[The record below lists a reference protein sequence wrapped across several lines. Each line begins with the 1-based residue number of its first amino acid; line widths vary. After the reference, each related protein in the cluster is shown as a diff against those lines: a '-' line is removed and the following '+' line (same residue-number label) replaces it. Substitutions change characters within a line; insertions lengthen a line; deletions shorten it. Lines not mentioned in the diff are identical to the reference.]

1 MAEAMRIPSIGFSA
15 EFRCVAGC
23 AGGYPLDEVLYRCPR
38 CSGLLEVVHDVAA
51 LRARSAREWQE
62 LFAARW
68 RSTDEPWGSGVWGK
82 HEWVAPGLLQR
93 HIVTM
98 FEGATPMTRMPR
110 LAAALGLGLA
120 DVRIKHCGT
129 SHTGS
134 FKDLGMTV
142 LVSMVA
148 QMVAAGRP
156 IRAVAC
162 ASTGDTSAALAA
174 YAAAAGLR
182 AVVILPR
189 GKISTAQ
196 LVQPLA
202 AGALVLAIDTDFDG
216 CMRLVQD
223 LAEREGVYLANSMN
237 SLRVEGQK
245 TVAIELV
252 QQLGWEVPDW
262 VVIPGGNLGN
272 VSALGAGF
280 EMLLALGLIDRRP
293 RICVAQAANASPL
306 HASYRAGWADLVPV
320 KAQTTLASAIQIGNP
335 VSFVKAVRAL
345 RAFDGVVEAASEAE
359 LADASAR
366 ADRDGLFTCPHTG
379 VALAALA
386 KLAARGEVTRDH
398 RVVVIST
405 ASGLKFAD
413 FKVGY
418 HEATLPGVPAPAH
431 RNTPVA
437 LPENYEA
444 VREALVRGLGT

>member
-1 MAEAMRIPSIGFSA
+1 MGFSA
-15 EFRCVAGC
+15 EFRCIAGC
-23 AGGYPLDEVLYRCPR
+23 HGGYPLDQVIYRCPR
-38 CSGLLEVVHDVAA
+38 CGDLLEVVHDVAA
-51 LRARSAREWQE
+51 LRARSAAEWKD
-62 LFAARW
+62 LFARRW
-68 RSTDEPWGSGVWGK
+68 RSIEEPWGSGVWGK
-82 HEWVAPGLLQR
+82 HEWVAPGVEPR
-93 HIVTM
+93 NIVSM
-98 FEGATPMTRMPR
+98 GEGTTALTRVPKF
-110 LAAALGLGLA
+110 AAALGLG
-120 DVRIKHCGT
+120 DVRVKQCGT

-142 LVSMVA
+142 LVSMVN
-148 QMVAAGRP
+148 QMVATGRP

-174 YAAAAGLR
+174 YAAAAGMR

-202 AGALVLAIDTDFDG
+202 AGALVLAIDSDFDG
-216 CMRLVQD
+216 CMRLVQE
-223 LAEREGVYLANSMN
+223 LAEREAVYLANSMN

-252 QQLGWEVPDW
+252 QQLGWRVPDW

-280 EMLLALGLIDRRP
+280 ELLLALGVIDKRP
-293 RICVAQAANASPL
+293 RICVGQAAHASPL
-306 HASYRAGWADLVPV
+306 YASYRAGWSDLIPV

-335 VSFVKAVRAL
+335 VSFKKAVRAL
-345 RAFDGVVEAASEAE
+345 RACDGVVEIASEAE
-359 LADASAR
+359 LADASAH

-386 KLAARGEVTRDH
+386 KLAARGTITRDQD
-398 RVVVIST
+398 VVVIST

-418 HEATLPGVPAPAH
+418 HEATLAGAAAPRY
-431 RNTPVA
+431 RNTPVE
-437 LPENYEA
+437 LPEDYAA
-444 VREALVRGLGT
+444 VREALLRGLDARP

>member
-1 MAEAMRIPSIGFSA
+1 MRFSA

-23 AGGYPLDEVLYRCPR
+23 AGGYPLDQVIYRCPA
-38 CSGLLEVVHDVAA
+38 CGGLLEVVHDVAA
-51 LRARSAREWQE
+51 LSARSAGEWRQ
-62 LFAARW
+62 LFESRW
-68 RSTDEPWGSGVWGK
+68 RSTEEPWGSGVWGK
-82 HEWVAPGLLQR
+82 HEWVAPGLDPR

-98 FEGATPMTRMPR
+98 FEGATPMTRAPR
-110 LAAALGLGLA
+110 LAAELGLG

-174 YAAAAGLR
+174 YAAAAGIR

-202 AGALVLAIDTDFDG
+202 AGALVMAIDSDFDG
-216 CMRLVQD
+216 CMRLVQE

-245 TVAIELV
+245 TVAIELC
-252 QQLGWEVPDW
+252 QQLGWQVPDW
-262 VVIPGGNLGN
+262 IVIPGGNLGN

-280 EMLLALGLIDRRP
+280 EMLLALGLVGRRP
-293 RICVAQAANASPL
+293 RICVAQAAHASPL
-306 HASYRAGWADLVPV
+306 YASYCAGWADLVPV

-335 VSFVKAVRAL
+335 VSFTKAVRAL
-345 RAFDGVVEAASEAE
+345 RAFDGVVEIASEAE
-359 LADASAR
+359 LADASAH
-366 ADRDGLFTCPHTG
+366 ADLDGLFTCPHTG
-379 VALAALA
+379 VALAALT
-386 KLAARGEVTRDH
+386 KLAARGQITRDH

-418 HEATLPGVPAPAH
+418 HEAHLPGVATPRYRNAP
-431 RNTPVA
+431 VE
-437 LPENYEA
+437 LPERYEA
-444 VREALVRGLGT
+444 VRDALHRGLDRNVPQGGPSL